1 MDIIREYLFQIVLF
15 LAGALIGVI
24 AAIQERSFNKILAW
38 ILAIILIG
46 ASAIWAYIEINRP
59 ELCPYRGETDE
70 ITIQNIIHAEEK
82 AVLNED
88 IAMIEQVFLPGA
100 TIRNLGSGV
109 TAPVIPYYQQ
119 IFKEADF
126 LEIQHYDIKVLKVE
140 GMNAWV
146 TSSDAGVMFLKNTGE
161 RLDYVNPPN
170 SNHYIFTRDES
181 GCWQMSLFSIQAQDE
196 SFP

>member
-24 AAIQERSFNKILAW
+24 AALQKEKWNKILAW
-38 ILAIILIG
+38 VLAITLIG
-46 ASAIWAYIEINRP
+46 TSAIWAYIEINRP
-59 ELCPYRGETDE
+59 ELCPYDGGTDE
-70 ITIQNIIHAEEK
+70 ITFQNIIRAEEK

-88 IAMIEQVFLPGA
+88 IAMLEQIFLPGA
-100 TIRNLGSGV
+100 TIRNIGTGV
-109 TAPVIPYYQQ
+109 TAPITPYYQQ
-119 IFKEADF
+119 IFNDADF
-126 LEIQHYDIKVLKVE
+126 LELQHYDIKVLKVE
-140 GMNAWV
+140 GINAWV

-161 RLDYVNPPN
+161 RLDYVNPPS

-181 GCWQMSLFSIQAQDE
+181 GCWKISHFSIQAQDE